1 MTLLVP
7 PAEAAPLDSLL
18 IKAAVYADSNGL
30 ATARGILDAVA
41 GGQAPTPG
49 TIESLATFFRD
60 YRLHEEGAAAMRGI
74 APFCTNDV
82 LTAVRREEGRA
93 LILSGRLEEG
103 LALLGAGQKWR
114 WPGMDDCFHSTA
126 VRG

>member
-1 MTLLVP
+1 MRNKEIRIARTAGCSLSLLVTLLVP

-60 YRLHEEGAAAMRGI
+60 YRLHEEGAAAMRG
-74 APFCTNDV
+74 
-82 LTAVRREEGRA
+82 RQ
-93 LILSGRLEEG
+93 
-103 LALLGAGQKWR
+103 GQEN
-114 WPGMDDCFHSTA
+114 S
-126 VRG
+126 